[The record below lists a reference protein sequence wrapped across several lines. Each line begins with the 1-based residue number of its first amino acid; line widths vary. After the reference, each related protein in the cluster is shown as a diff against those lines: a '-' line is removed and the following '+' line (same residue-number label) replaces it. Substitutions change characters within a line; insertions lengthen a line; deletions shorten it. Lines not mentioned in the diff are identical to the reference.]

1 MIQAFCS
8 DKIMVKTVAIIGAG
22 ISGLGAIKAC
32 VEEGLEPTCFE
43 QSNDIGGLWR
53 FTDEVEDGRASI
65 YKSLVTN
72 VSKEIMC
79 LSDFPMPD
87 DFPNFLPHHKY
98 FEYIKLY
105 AEHFKL
111 LKYIKFKTTVCRI
124 EKHSDF
130 LVTGQWLVT
139 TENNGEKKTDIFD
152 AVMVCTGQHVQP
164 VRSFNNL
171 PGIENFKGQ
180 VLHCREYKTP
190 IGFDGKQVLIIGM
203 GNTGVD
209 IATELCTRASQVYLS
224 SRQGVWVIKRL
235 GKGGLP
241 FDLGFIC
248 RYSNWMNNIMP
259 AAMSRWMTRRFMNNQ
274 FDHDLYNIQP
284 EGSVWKEPLVNEEL
298 PSRILSGSIMI
309 KSHVERF
316 TETAVH
322 FADGSVVDNLDVV
335 LLATGYDY
343 SFPFLDESIV
353 KKEDSKGSLY
363 KKIIPLGIE
372 KPTIAFIAFILPV
385 GPTMVVA
392 ELQSR
397 WAIKLFKGLH
407 KLPDSEGIEKEML
420 KDEQL
425 RKKMFATAENNFRR
439 TDYIT
444 YLDDIASD
452 IGVKLN
458 IWKLFL
464 TDPVLAWK
472 VVFGPCNSYQFRLTG
487 PGKWD
492 GAREAIFTQ
501 WHRIERP
508 LKTRVVKLNPK
519 SDLVPWGLLPCIVF
533 IGVLFLAVVLKF

>member
-1 MIQAFCS
+1 
-8 DKIMVKTVAIIGAG
+8 MVKTVAIIGAG

-43 QSNDIGGLWR
+43 RSKDIGGLWR

-72 VSKEIMC
+72 LSKEIMC

-87 DFPNFLPHHKY
+87 DFPNYLPNHKY

-111 LKYIKFKTTVCRI
+111 LKYIKFKTSVCRV

-130 LVTGQWLVT
+130 PVTGQWLVT
-139 TENNGEKKTDIFD
+139 TESNGEKKTDIFD
-152 AVMVCTGQHVQP
+152 AVMVCTGQHAQP
-164 VRSFNNL
+164 VVPLNTF
-171 PGIENFKGQ
+171 PGIEKFKGQ
-180 VLHCREYKTP
+180 VIHCREYKRP
-190 IGFDGKQVLIIGM
+190 NGFDGKRVLIIGM

-209 IATELCTRASQVYLS
+209 ISTELCTRAAQVYLS
-224 SRQGVWVIKRL
+224 SRQGVWVIQRL

-241 FDLGFIC
+241 FDLEFIC
-248 RYSNWMNNIMP
+248 RCNNWISNIMP
-259 AAMSRWMTRRFMNNQ
+259 AAVSRWMIKKYMNDQ
-274 FDHDLYNIQP
+274 FNHDLYNIQP

-298 PSRILSGSIMI
+298 PSRIMSGSIMV
-309 KSHVERF
+309 KPHVTRF
-316 TETAVH
+316 SETSAH

-335 LLATGYDY
+335 MLATGYDY
-343 SFPFLDESIV
+343 SFPFLDGSIV
-353 KKEDSKGSLY
+353 KKDENKGSFY

-372 KPTIAFIAFILPV
+372 KPTMAFIAFVLPV

-397 WAIKLFKGLH
+397 WATRVFKGAH
-407 KLPDSEGIEKEML
+407 KLPDTEGMKKEML

-425 RKKMFATAENNFRR
+425 RKKWFATADNNFRR
-439 TDYIT
+439 TNYIS
-444 YLDDIASD
+444 YMDDLASD

-458 IWKLFL
+458 ICKMFL

-501 WHRIERP
+501 WDRIEKP
-508 LKTRVVKLNPK
+508 LRTRVVKQRPK
-519 SDLVPWGLLPCIVF
+519 SKLMSFMPWLLCLGILLLSVC
-533 IGVLFLAVVLKF
+533 LKA

>member
-1 MIQAFCS
+1 
-8 DKIMVKTVAIIGAG
+8 MVKTVAIIGAG

-32 VEEGLEPTCFE
+32 VEQGLEPTSFE
-43 QSNDIGGLWR
+43 RSIDIGGLWR

-65 YKSLVTN
+65 YQSLVTN

-87 DFPNFLPHHKY
+87 DFPNFLPNHKY

-111 LKYIKFKTTVCRI
+111 LKYIKFKTSVWRV
-124 EKHSDF
+124 EKHCDF
-130 LVTGQWLVT
+130 PVTGQWLVT

-152 AVMVCTGQHVQP
+152 AVMVCAGQHVQP
-164 VRSFNNL
+164 VVPLNTF
-171 PGIENFKGQ
+171 PGIEKFKGQ
-180 VLHCREYKTP
+180 VIHCREYKRP
-190 IGFDGKQVLIIGM
+190 NGFDGKRVLIIGM

-209 IATELCTRASQVYLS
+209 ISTELCTRASQVYLS
-224 SRQGVWVIKRL
+224 SRQGVWVFKRL

-241 FDLGFIC
+241 FDLEFIC
-248 RYSNWMNNIMP
+248 RFNNWINNLIP
-259 AAMSRWMTRRFMNNQ
+259 AAVSRWMLKKYMNDQ
-274 FDHDLYNIQP
+274 FNHELYNIQP
-284 EGSVWKEPLVNEEL
+284 EGSIWKEPLVNEEL
-298 PSRILSGSIMI
+298 PSRIMSGSIMV
-309 KSHVERF
+309 KPHVTRF
-316 TETAVH
+316 TETSVH

-335 LLATGYDY
+335 MLATGYDY

-353 KKEDSKGSLY
+353 KKDDNKGSFY

-372 KPTIAFIAFILPV
+372 KPTIAFIAFVMPI

-397 WAIKLFKGLH
+397 WAASLFKGLH
-407 KLPDSEGIEKEML
+407 KLPDTEGMKQEML
-420 KDEQL
+420 KDQQL
-425 RKKMFATAENNFRR
+425 RKKWFATADNNFRR
-439 TDYIT
+439 TNYIS
-444 YLDDIASD
+444 YLDDLASD

-472 VVFGPCNSYQFRLTG
+472 VVFGPCNSYQLRLTG
-487 PGKWD
+487 PGKWA

-501 WHRIERP
+501 WDRIEKP
-508 LKTRVVKLNPK
+508 LRTRVVKQNPK
-519 SDLVPWGLLPCIVF
+519 SNLMSFMPWIFCLGI
-533 IGVLFLAVVLKF
+533 LFLAICLST